1 MPDISTLNGVDVG
14 DVASMN
20 GSDSG
25 DCASVNGQV
34 WPNLAGTL
42 WVWGGGGSGIL
53 GLSTAA
59 GGGHNPGANAAG
71 GSGTHNVSV
80 PLQVGTDTDWS
91 KISTNC
97 DGNSTIG
104 VKTDGTIWSWG
115 NGGSG
120 RHGHGDT
127 NNISSPIQL
136 GTSTSWTAAGGGTSQ
151 SAIIGGGKL
160 YTFGY
165 NAQGALG
172 HNVGATSGSK
182 SSPVQVGTDTNWS
195 KVAGGVHSFIALK
208 TDGTLWGWGGQQFG
222 TIGDNTTRSRS
233 VPVQVGTATNWTQ
246 IAMNQHSTGA
256 INADGELYIW
266 GRGIYGATGQ
276 GDKIDRSVPT
286 QIGTD
291 TDWTELSIGY
301 ANVLAVKGGAVYVWG
316 LARSGQLGNNTNG
329 NTAHVSSPL
338 QVGTDTDFVHV
349 SMANATAKAIKTDGT
364 IFNWGL
370 NTEGQL
376 GRGDDVNRSTPT
388 QMGTDENWGSVG
400 AGFGSGFYSQ
410 FQVKV

>member
-20 GSDSG
+20 GSDAG

-42 WVWGGGGSGIL
+42 WAWGRGGSGNL
-53 GLSTAA
+53 GQSTAA
-59 GGGHNPGANAAG
+59 GPGGHGTPG
-71 GSGTHNVSV
+71 HNVSV
-80 PLQVGTDTDWS
+80 PIQVGTDTDWS

-388 QMGTDENWGSVG
+388 QMGTDANWGQASAGVG
-400 AGFGSGFYSQ
+400 FSSGGGNNAEI
-410 FQVKV
+410 KT

>member
-42 WVWGGGGSGIL
+42 WSWGVGGSGNL
-53 GLSTAA
+53 GQSTAA
-59 GGGHNPGANAAG
+59 GPGGHGGGADH
-71 GSGTHNVSV
+71 SVSV
-80 PLQVGTDTDWS
+80 PIQVGTDTDWS
-91 KISTNC
+91 KISTNTP
-97 DGNSTIG
+97 GTSTIAI
-104 VKTDGTIWSWG
+104 KTDGTIWSWG
-115 NGGSG
+115 VGANGV
-120 RHGHGDT
+120 HGHGDII
-127 NNISSPIQL
+127 NRSSPVQL
-136 GTSTSWTAAGGGTSQ
+136 GTSTNWTAAGGGTHAN
-151 SAIIGGGKL
+151 AIIGGGKL
-160 YTFGY
+160 YVMGD
-165 NAQGALG
+165 NQAGALG
-172 HNVGATSGSK
+172 QGTSNIEGSV
-182 SSPVQVGTDTNWS
+182 SSPIQVGTDTNWS
-195 KVAGGVHSFIALK
+195 KVSGGVRSFVALK
-208 TDGTLWGWGGQQFG
+208 TDGTLWGWGAQQFG

-246 IAMNQHSTGA
+246 IAANNHLTGA
-256 INADGELYIW
+256 INADGELYMW
-266 GRGIYGATGQ
+266 GKGGYGATGQ
-276 GDKIDRSVPT
+276 GDKINRSVPT
-286 QIGTD
+286 QVGTD

-316 LARSGQLGNNTNG
+316 LARGGQLGNNTNG

-376 GRGDDVNRSTPT
+376 GRGDVVNRSTPT

-400 AGFGSGFYSQ
+400 AGFSSGFYSH